1 MVLMGALEIRK
12 RQSMTEENKSL
23 NWENLR
29 DKLEELKNNSAEVT
43 DDEDDQSEPAKNKV
57 VENWAKLTK
66 KLLKR

>member
-1 MVLMGALEIRK
+1 MGALEIRK